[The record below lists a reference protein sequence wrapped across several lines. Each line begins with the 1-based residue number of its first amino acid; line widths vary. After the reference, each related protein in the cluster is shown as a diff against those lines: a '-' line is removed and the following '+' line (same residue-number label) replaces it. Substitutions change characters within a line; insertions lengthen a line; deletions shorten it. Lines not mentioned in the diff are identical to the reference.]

1 MNERTKNKV
10 IIVLFLILALVIYIV
25 VTFTTPAAANERSLS
40 AAIIRQTAGDV
51 VSLNDLTD
59 FEWDYAYTFA
69 PYTALE
75 TICDTIGF
83 DTKASLETV
92 SESMVQMIFTKE
104 EEVVCVLLGHPDKL
118 GYDFDYNNSNFDDY
132 LVFSSQE
139 DPQFRI
145 ERPYTHVL
153 RLKYLPLR
161 EEQA

>member
-10 IIVLFLILALVIYIV
+10 IIVLFLILALVIYMV
-25 VTFTTPAAANERSLS
+25 VTLTTPAAANERGLS
-40 AAIIRQTAGDV
+40 AAITSQTAGDV

-69 PYTALE
+69 PYTASE
-75 TICDTIGF
+75 IICDTIGF
-83 DTKASLETV
+83 DTKVPLETI
-92 SESMVQMIFTKE
+92 SESMVQMIFTKG

-118 GYDFDYNNSNFDDY
+118 GYDFDYGISSFDY

-145 ERPYTHVL
+145 ERPYTHL
-153 RLKYLPLR
+153 LCLKYLPLR